1 MELCSVGV
9 MGTKYVRDQTLSQSI
24 EVQKDGLS
32 SLTISNIY
40 SAISIGNQ
48 LNINLRQP
56 TDKELQFVTF
66 TEQIG

>member
-1 MELCSVGV
+1 MSLCSVGI
-9 MGTKYVRDQTLSQSI
+9 MGTQYVRDQNLSQTI
-24 EVQKDGLS
+24 EIEKDSLT

-56 TDKELQFVTF
+56 ADKELQFVTL
-66 TEQIG
+66 TEQSG

>member
-1 MELCSVGV
+1 MGVNSVGI
-9 MGTKYVRDQTLSQSI
+9 MGTKYVRDQTLSQTI
-24 EVQKDGLS
+24 EIEKDSLT

-56 TDKELQFVTF
+56 ADLELSFVTF
-66 TEQIG
+66 TEQTG